1 MVLVVIS
8 AIIVA
13 TYIGLQLVIRA
24 PEIPQ
29 TEPDTPPSSSSQ
41 IGQPSAPPEDPNA
54 LVRKEGVY
62 TFALLGKDVK
72 GSNTDTIILARYDTV
87 AQTVGMV
94 SIPRDTAV
102 HRTWSKYSKINAA
115 FYGSSPETL
124 KEEIQNTFGIPV
136 DYYILV
142 DPKGFTALVDEL
154 GGVDVYIPENMN
166 YDDPTP
172 GEELHIHY
180 QAGTHHL
187 NGKQALEV
195 ARFRHNNDGS
205 GYTDTGRA
213 EMHRQML
220 VALAKKVVC
229 LCGALPNLR
238 QDRPVRL
245 GYALFRHSGHGG
257 GFLLRHHPGGTH
269 RPGRRRGRQF
279 QVVLCIPAGGHPPH
293 AERAAQPVYPG
304 PHSRRPGSAPA
315 RPLSS
320 KLLISQGR
328 PRSGRPIFIF
338 STDPA

>member
-24 PEIPQ
+24 PEIPSNRARY
-29 TEPDTPPSSSSQ
+29 PLPPAVRSGSPPPHRRTPTPWC
-41 IGQPSAPPEDPNA
+41 G
-54 LVRKEGVY
+54 REGVY

-94 SIPRDTAV
+94 SIPWDTAV

-154 GGVDVYIPENMN
+154 GGVDVYIPEDMN

-220 VALAKKVVC
+220 VALAKRWSP
-229 LCGALPNLR
+229 GTRSPRSLPLWSSSKPTSRPTCPPRICSFSPLR
-238 QDRPVRL
+238 PW
-245 GYALFRHSGHGG
+245 G
-257 GFLLRHHPGGTH
+257 GFLLRHHPGELT
-269 RPGRRRGRQF
+269 GRGDGVVGNSKWCYVF
-279 QVVLCIPAGGHPPH
+279 QPEDILPTLNEQLNPYTWDLTADDLDLP
-293 AERAAQPVYPG
+293 QPDRY
-304 PHSRRPGSAPA
+304 
-315 RPLSS
+315 L
-320 KLLISQGR
+320 QNY
-328 PRSGRPIFIF
+328 
-338 STDPA
+338 